1 MAKKASRRRVGS
13 PLTPEML
20 VKMGVFRG
28 FPPTPADFDSK
39 GNWINTYRIWGC
51 HGYLRSGNHDVG
63 YLQIERIGQADPV
76 KDITLKITQELVQT
90 HGVVNEIKAEVKCL
104 HNPIASPDSWQLTS
118 RIIDP
123 HGKTNDALTMEEKV
137 TYKNHDILEVNAGER
152 TFTRK
157 VKSPLTSDWGLF
169 SLVQELPYLQEG
181 SKREFHLLEGLS
193 LLKEDHRLSFQGVHD
208 VKIGD
213 QEIPLNLFEQI
224 GRGVLP
230 YEYWLN
236 DQHRLLM
243 AVTMSRIYLL
253 DDKAKETANTYK
265 TSRQQAYRRQTGRSR
280 GTK

>member
-1 MAKKASRRRVGS
+1 MAKKASRKRVGS

-20 VKMGVFRG
+20 VKMGMFRG
-28 FPPTPADFDSK
+28 FPPTPAEFDPK
-39 GNWINTYRIWGC
+39 GNGTNTYRIWGC
-51 HGYLRSGNHDVG
+51 HGYLNSGNHDVG
-63 YLQIERIGQADPV
+63 YLQIERIRKEDPV
-76 KDITLKITQELVQT
+76 SYSLKITQELMQT

-104 HNPIASPDSWQLTS
+104 HNPIASPVSWQLTS

-137 TYKNHDILEVNAGER
+137 TYKNHDILEVNTGGR

-157 VKSPLTSDWGLF
+157 VKSPLAADWGLF
-169 SLVQELPYLQEG
+169 SLVQELPYRQEE

-193 LLKEDHRLSFQGVHD
+193 LLKEDHRLSFQGIHD

-213 QEIPLNLFEQI
+213 QEMPLNLFEQI

-230 YEYWLN
+230 YEYWLD

-243 AVTMSRIYLL
+243 VVTMSRVYVL
-253 DDKAKETANTYK
+253 DDKAKEAADKYK
-265 TSRQQAYRRQTGRSR
+265 TSRQQAYKRQAGSSR

>member
-1 MAKKASRRRVGS
+1 MAKKATRKRVGS

-20 VKMGVFRG
+20 VKMGMFRG
-28 FPPTPADFDSK
+28 FPPTPTDFDSK
-39 GNWINTYRIWGC
+39 GNWIHTYRIWGC

-63 YLQIERIGQADPV
+63 YLQIERIGQAESV
-76 KDITLKITQELVQT
+76 EDITLKITQELVQT

-104 HNPIASPDSWQLTS
+104 HNPTASPVSWQLNS
-118 RIIDP
+118 RFMDP
-123 HGKTNDALTMEEKV
+123 HGKTKGELTVEEKV
-137 TYKNHDILEVNAGER
+137 TYKSGDMLEVKTGGKV
-152 TFTRK
+152 FVRK
-157 VKSPLTSDWGLF
+157 VKSPLAADWGLF
-169 SLVQELPYLQEG
+169 SLVQELPYRQEE

-213 QEIPLNLFEQI
+213 QEMPLNLFEQI

-230 YEYWLN
+230 YEYWLD

-243 AVTMSRIYLL
+243 VVTMSRVYLL
-253 DDKAKETANTYK
+253 DDKAKEAADKYK
-265 TSRQQAYRRQTGRSR
+265 TSRQQAYKRQAGNRR